1 MEISELAPQVEIAV
15 KSQLSSEAT
24 SALVPE

>member
-1 MEISELAPQVEIAV
+1 MEMSELAAQVEIAV

-24 SALVPE
+24 SILVPE